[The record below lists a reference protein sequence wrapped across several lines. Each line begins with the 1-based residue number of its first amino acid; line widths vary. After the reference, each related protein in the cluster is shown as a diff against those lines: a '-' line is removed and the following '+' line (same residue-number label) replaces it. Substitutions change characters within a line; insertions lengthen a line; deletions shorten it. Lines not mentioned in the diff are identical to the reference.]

1 LTEETNQGEEGH
13 GQDARRTTSDPTLGQ
28 SRLSSESDFHT
39 DYLVVR
45 PQVLGGEGSRK
56 LIPIP
61 ENRATEAAD
70 RFCLPK
76 DSESACVA
84 KESRIG
90 ITLFSQSIAVSL
102 VSALTEGVLLWQ
114 VACEYLAAS
123 RKLESLGY
131 NRAQAYQYIRD
142 LQQVWYTAIPTWG
155 VLDRAED
162 LMSRFSLSHWDSMII
177 ASCLE
182 VNVQT
187 FYTEDLGYSSIDGL
201 GIVNPFKVP

>member
-1 LTEETNQGEEGH
+1 MNAVDTNILIYVNNP
-13 GQDARRTTSDPTLGQ
+13 RDP
-28 SRLSSESDFHT
+28 
-39 DYLVVR
+39 V
-45 PQVLGGEGSRK
+45 K
-56 LIPIP
+56 
-61 ENRATEAAD
+61 
-70 RFCLPK
+70 
-76 DSESACVA
+76 
-84 KESRIG
+84 
-90 ITLFSQSIAVSL
+90 QSIAISL

-155 VLDRAED
+155 VIDRAED

-187 FYTEDLGYSSIDGL
+187 FYFYTEDLGYSSIDGL